1 MKKLLVS
8 LIVLVF
14 AAAPVSANMVVDG
27 GFETPHFT
35 GEAAMKYQYTG
46 DTHGAWTMT
55 CQYTTGVD
63 IRYDTVG
70 EVFWADIVFA
80 EGTQLASIG
89 ESTRNNAVSQEIS
102 GFVIGIQ
109 YEIELALIS
118 YGASY
123 LQELIIQMYDPAADA
138 YDLDYIMVPDA
149 VRDPS
154 IRNDMAYQTVQFT
167 ASAVTLELIIENP
180 YDSVNII
187 DDVSIVSLG
196 PVVGTATPA
205 ALDVWEKASQGTTT
219 ETFTVVLNSSPG
231 AGDTITVDIDPNSN
245 GNGADVTVDLP
256 QLTFT
261 SATWGTPQ
269 TVTVTAIDDT
279 LADGVIEVDYIG
291 FTVVSTLNDSY
302 YVGANISPVEV
313 TIHDDDSDAIVIS
326 KTDVSLNE
334 EGATSDTYTVV
345 PLSPISDDVI
355 INIGAPD
362 PVDPNVAEPLLEVT
376 VNGAD
381 TVQLTFTTG
390 NWDTPQTVTVAAI
403 DDTVGDGD
411 PHSETIGHVA
421 VSADSIYHLI
431 SVPDVL
437 VTITDNDCGS
447 WGYDPMDFNTDCYVT
462 LIDFAEFAAAFLNC
476 TVPYEPGCTQ

>member
-8 LIVLVF
+8 LIVLLF

-55 CQYTTGVD
+55 CQYTTGID

-70 EVFWADIVFA
+70 EAFWADIVFA

-89 ESTRNNAVSQEIS
+89 ESTRNNAVSQTIS

-123 LQELIIQMYDPAADA
+123 LQELIIQMYDPVAEA
-138 YDLDYIMVPDA
+138 YDLDYIMVPAA

-154 IRNDMAYQTVQFT
+154 IRNDMVYQSVQFI
-167 ASAVTLELIIENP
+167 ASAVELELIIENP
-180 YDSVNII
+180 STAVNVI

-196 PVVGTATPA
+196 PVVGTVDPTS
-205 ALDVWEKASQGTTT
+205 LEVWEKASQGTTT
-219 ETFTVVLNSSPG
+219 GAFTVVLNSSPG
-231 AGDTITVDIDPNSN
+231 ATDTITVDIDPNSN
-245 GNGADVTVDLP
+245 GNGADVTVNLA

-261 SATWGTPQ
+261 SATWNTPQ

-279 LADGVIEVDYIG
+279 WADGVIEVDYIG
-291 FTVVSTLNDSY
+291 FTVVSALSDPC

-313 TIHDDDSDAIVIS
+313 TIHDDDSDAVIVS
-326 KTDVSLNE
+326 KADISLNE

-345 PLSPISDDVI
+345 PLSPISDNI
-355 INIGAPD
+355 IVNIGTPD
-362 PVDPNVAEPLLEVT
+362 PADPNVAEPLLEVT
-376 VNGAD
+376 VNGAS
-381 TVQLTFTTG
+381 TAQLTFTTG
-390 NWDTPQTVTVAAI
+390 NWSTPQTVTVAAI

-411 PHSETIGHVA
+411 PHSETIGHVV
-421 VSADSIYHLI
+421 VSEDSIYHLI

-447 WGYDPMDFNTDCYVT
+447 WDYDPMDFNEDCYVT
-462 LIDFAEFAAAFLNC
+462 LADFAEFAAAYLNC
-476 TVPYEPGCTQ
+476 TDPYKPGCVQ